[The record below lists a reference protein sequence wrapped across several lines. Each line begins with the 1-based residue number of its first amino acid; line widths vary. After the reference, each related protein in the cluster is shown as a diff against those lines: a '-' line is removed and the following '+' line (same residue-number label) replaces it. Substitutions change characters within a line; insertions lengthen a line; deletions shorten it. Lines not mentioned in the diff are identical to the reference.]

1 MREVRGKR
9 QHGGHAEQKSFG
21 GKAAAFG
28 QAEGRDFRLRAVSGE
43 RERACVKY
51 AESDSTAGTPNKNHS
66 AAEPPPSGKPKD
78 VIFAFAQFGLAGT
91 GVREVRER
99 RLLGGHA
106 EQKSFGGKAAAF
118 GRTEGRDF
126 RHRAVSGERAC
137 VKYAESDST
146 AGTPNKNHSAAEP
159 PPSGKPKGVIFAF
172 AQFQANGS
180 GRA

>member
-1 MREVRGKR
+1 MANACLSEILKGNGVRKVRGKR
-9 QHGGHAEQKSFG
+9 LFTCHAEQKSLG

-28 QAEGRDFRLRAVSGE
+28 QAEGRDFRL
-43 RERACVKY
+43 
-51 AESDSTAGTPNKNHS
+51 
-66 AAEPPPSGKPKD
+66 
-78 VIFAFAQFGLAGT
+78 
-91 GVREVRER
+91 
-99 RLLGGHA
+99 
-106 EQKSFGGKAAAF
+106 
-118 GRTEGRDF
+118 
-126 RHRAVSGERAC
+126 RAVSGERAC